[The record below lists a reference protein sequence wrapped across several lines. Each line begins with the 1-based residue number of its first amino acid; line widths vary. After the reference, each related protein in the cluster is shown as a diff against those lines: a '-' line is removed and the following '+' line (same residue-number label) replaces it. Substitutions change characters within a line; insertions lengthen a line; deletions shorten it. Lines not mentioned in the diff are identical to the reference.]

1 MSGFLAREDLPPVEM
16 HFHRF
21 PHKVA
26 ASREEASFSCL
37 SFEAEIDQFHLKEDR
52 EEQREFIIHFLD
64 SKGKLDRHSIAY
76 SPNLV
81 VACVDS
87 DSEEEDEMLL
97 DNKKKGLRDLLKDR
111 GRP

>member
-1 MSGFLAREDLPPVEM
+1 MINSTSKRQG
-16 HFHRF
+16 
-21 PHKVA
+21 
-26 ASREEASFSCL
+26 
-37 SFEAEIDQFHLKEDR
+37 EIER
-52 EEQREFIIHFLD
+52 VYNPFLD
-64 SKGKLDRHSIAY
+64 SKGELDRHSIAY

-81 VACVDS
+81 VACVDN